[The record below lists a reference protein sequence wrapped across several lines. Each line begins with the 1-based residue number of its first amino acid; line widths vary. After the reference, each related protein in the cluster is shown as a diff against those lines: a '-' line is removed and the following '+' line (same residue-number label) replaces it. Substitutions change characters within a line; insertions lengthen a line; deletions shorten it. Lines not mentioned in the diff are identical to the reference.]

1 MKHKNFLSMLFAVLV
16 LPAMAFAWQ
25 TKPSAYFEQNCSA
38 CHTIGAGP
46 SVGPDLKNVT
56 QRASRHWLVE
66 FIHDPEA
73 KIAAKDPYAIKIVTD
88 SQGMVMTPS
97 PDVTEEFGEALLEYI
112 DRQSGVPA
120 ATVAPL
126 LAGDAAH
133 GRELFL
139 GKRSFSNGG
148 AACIACHQ
156 ISSLPYAGGRLGP
169 DLSRVYQTLGGDK
182 GLNSW
187 LQKPP
192 SKMMSTIFRSA
203 SLRAEEAAD
212 LAAFFSVA
220 SDTSAQLS
228 QAPVHRVQA
237 IGLAG
242 SLLVLLIAGV
252 IWRNRLAIHGVRS
265 SVRKMERGAK

>member
-1 MKHKNFLSMLFAVLV
+1 VKHKNFLSILFAVLV
-16 LPAMAFAWQ
+16 PPAMAFAWQ

-38 CHTIGAGP
+38 CHTIGGGP

-56 QRASRHWLVE
+56 QRATRHWLVE

-73 KIAAKDPYAIKIVTD
+73 KIAARDPYAIKIVAD
-88 SQGMVMTPS
+88 SQGVVMTPS
-97 PDVTEEFGEALLEYI
+97 PDVTEEFGEELLEYI
-112 DRQSGVPA
+112 DQQSGVPA
-120 ATVAPL
+120 AATAAL
-126 LAGDAAH
+126 LAGDAAR

-139 GKRSFSNGG
+139 GKRRFSNGG
-148 AACIACHQ
+148 AACVACHQ
-156 ISSLPYAGGRLGP
+156 VTNLPYAGGRLGP
-169 DLSRVYQTLGGDK
+169 DLSGVYQKLGGNK

-192 SKMMSTIFRSA
+192 TKMMSTIFRSA
-203 SLRAEEAAD
+203 PLSAEEAAD
-212 LAAFFSVA
+212 LAGFFSAA

-228 QAPVHRVQA
+228 QTPVRRVQT
-237 IGLAG
+237 IGIAG

-252 IWRNRLAIHGVRS
+252 IWRNRLAIHDVRS